1 MRKSDLLE
9 KIKIELEQHPEITS
23 FELAAKCRIPLHI
36 VEIFRAKITKTDPA
50 S

>member
-1 MRKSDLLE
+1 MRKQELLE
-9 KIKIELEQHPEITS
+9 RIKKELDLHPEITS
-23 FELAAKCRIPLHI
+23 IELAAKCRIPLHI